1 MGIGVGAKPVPDPGN
16 AGNKNHLAPD
26 RQLKGTAG
34 DIGSLMGR
42 SLPETST
49 SPARPIRVL
58 CVNFGLAQDS
68 DRPTLATFTGLRRAG
83 IDITVV
89 CSPQHRHYA
98 ALAAEG
104 VSTVDIPLRSD
115 FDRLAIRQLRAEL
128 VRGDYHIVHT
138 FNNKAISN
146 VLRAAKGLPVKI
158 VAYRGIVGAAGFL
171 EPSSWLRYLNPRID
185 RIVCVAEAVRQHFLT
200 MRPAFLRMPAERPV
214 TIHKGH
220 GLEWYTDAP
229 VDLTTL
235 GIPAGAFVIACVA
248 NYRPRKGIEFLVD
261 AIDRLPDEV
270 SAHLLLVGHMEA
282 ARLRRRIARSPARA
296 RIHLA
301 GYRIDAPRIS
311 AAADVVCLPSTKRE
325 GLPRSIVEAM
335 AYRVPAIVTNSGGS
349 PELVVDGE
357 CGIVVPVHDSQ
368 AIADAIERLYR
379 DPALR
384 RRMGEAARERIGTHF
399 RIEDTVRKTVALYEE
414 LVGDRP

>member
-1 MGIGVGAKPVPDPGN
+1 MN
-16 AGNKNHLAPD
+16 
-26 RQLKGTAG
+26 
-34 DIGSLMGR
+34 R
-42 SLPETST
+42 SLPGAS
-49 SPARPIRVL
+49 ARPGEAKPIRVL

-68 DRPTLATFTGLRRAG
+68 DRPTLATFIGLRRAG

-89 CSPQHRHYA
+89 CSPQHRHYPT
-98 ALAAEG
+98 LAAEG
-104 VSTVDIPLRSD
+104 VSTVDIPLRRD

-128 VRGDYHIVHT
+128 VRGDYQIVHT

-146 VLRAAKGLPVKI
+146 VLRAAKGLPVRI

-185 RIVCVAEAVRQHFLT
+185 RIVCVADAVRQHFLS

-220 GLEWYTDAP
+220 SLEWYTDSP

-235 GIPAGAFVIACVA
+235 GIPADAFVIACVA

-261 AIDRLPDEV
+261 AIGRLPDEV
-270 SAHLLLVGHMEA
+270 PAHLLLVGRMDA
-282 ARLRRRIARSPARA
+282 ARLRRRIARSPVRS

-301 GYRIDAPRIS
+301 GYRADAPRIS
-311 AAADVVCLPSTKRE
+311 AAAGVVCLPSIKRE
-325 GLPRSIVEAM
+325 GLPRSIIEAM
-335 AYRVPAIVTNSGGS
+335 AYGVPAIVTDSGGS

-357 CGIVVPVHDSQ
+357 CGILVPVRDSK
-368 AIADAIERLYR
+368 AIAVAIERLYR
-379 DPALR
+379 DPAMR
-384 RRMGEAARERIGTHF
+384 RRMGEAARECIGTNF
-399 RIEDTVRKTVALYEE
+399 RIEDTVRKTVELYRE
-414 LVGDRP
+414 LV